1 MEINKKKIKP
11 SEITSETKLEYY
23 NNNSI
28 YEDFNTLNLSE
39 CKEIQNQYGFVAS
52 LLNASKTLKD
62 AWYLMHKDDAFAS
75 KKDLVILN
83 FIKKCLYIL

>member
-28 YEDFNTLNLSE
+28 YEDL
-39 CKEIQNQYGFVAS
+39 
-52 LLNASKTLKD
+52 
-62 AWYLMHKDDAFAS
+62 
-75 KKDLVILN
+75 IL
-83 FIKKCLYIL
+83 